1 MGGRFTGSAGLA
13 VGRASTRIASSGTE
27 VLGSN
32 LVAAASA

>member
-13 VGRASTRIASSGTE
+13 VGRVSTRTASSGTE
-27 VLGSN
+27 VVGSN